1 MKQHPHH
8 PHNISID
15 GSRLL
20 NKYLFNRI
28 IIALAK
34 SGKGPFSVVYH
45 VGRQSGRT
53 YRTPVLASYVED
65 KIIIPLSYGENV
77 DWLRNILAHGGCE
90 IIYKDRKMGATN
102 PKVIGSMDAFV
113 ILPEKRRR
121 LFERFETEKF
131 LLLMVIENK

>member
-45 VGRQSGRT
+45 VGRQS
-53 YRTPVLASYVED
+53 E
-65 KIIIPLSYGENV
+65 
-77 DWLRNILAHGGCE
+77 
-90 IIYKDRKMGATN
+90 DRKMGATN
-102 PKVIGSMDAFV
+102 PKVIGSMDAFA